1 MGSLNRSVV
10 LVVAAI
16 VIVLAVITILVAS
29 EAINYN
35 FLLGSSNTEGEIERQ
50 LQGDAEFTGGLNRAL
65 IILIPLAAI
74 IIMSP
79 LALLQFRRR
88 DHGRGGALPVSSTDA
103 GALNVDAASIRDLA
117 ERTGSSNRDIISL
130 RCDLTRLRKKNQP
143 SAPATIVI
151 TCYPRVS
158 MGADIRGLRD
168 DLQARVKE
176 VVERSTGLDVERV
189 DVARVR
195 YQQDRRDRLMD

>member
-1 MGSLNRSVV
+1 
-10 LVVAAI
+10 
-16 VIVLAVITILVAS
+16 LVAS

-151 TCYPRVS
+151 TCYPRAS